1 MMKPLRPAGAA
12 LPLLMAMWAGACG
25 GRPEAPTPAPPVLL
39 RVVNRTAS
47 PAAVWMAWDSAHW
60 RLGAVEGSR
69 TAELPVPRWFLE
81 RRDSV
86 RFLAFRGDTAC
97 VQDARFPTGRR
108 RFTMVLTR
116 EFSNPDKRRSG
127 PCRWN

>member
-1 MMKPLRPAGAA
+1 MMFRKGRQWLLLLAAAGAA
-12 LPLLMAMWAGACG
+12 ACAHQ
-25 GRPEAPTPAPPVLL
+25 APQRAPGPPPVLL
-39 RVVNRTAS
+39 RVVNRTSS

-60 RLGAVEGSR
+60 RLGAVAGSR

-97 VQDARFPTGRR
+97 VQDARFPTDQRR
-108 RFTMVLTR
+108 YTMVLTR
-116 EFSNPDKRRSG
+116 EFPNPDRRSNK
-127 PCRWN
+127 PCHWD